1 MRLRSLPMSAAPATH
16 LPRTVATGMLA
27 FALVSIVDLASAI
40 LRVGSGGW
48 GFWPFWDAACL
59 AVMLLA
65 FRRRHPLV
73 WTCMRVYGT
82 IAVVLGAIELV
93 SRTALY
99 RWNGALTASLAVV
112 GLLAMTRPSARA
124 YFAPPLA
131 GDAGPNP

>member
-1 MRLRSLPMSAAPATH
+1 
-16 LPRTVATGMLA
+16 MLA

-40 LRVGSGGW
+40 LRIGSGGW

-59 AVMLLA
+59 AILLLV

-73 WTCMRVYGT
+73 WTCVRVYGIT
-82 IAVVLGAIELV
+82 AVVLGATELV
-93 SRTALY
+93 NRHALY

-124 YFAPPLA
+124 YFVPPSA
-131 GDAGPNP
+131 GGSAS

>member
-1 MRLRSLPMSAAPATH
+1 MSAASATH

-40 LRVGSGGW
+40 LRIGSGGW
-48 GFWPFWDAACL
+48 HCGWHFWPFWDAACL
-59 AVMLLA
+59 AVMLLL

-73 WTCMRVYGT
+73 PTCMRAYGIT
-82 IAVVLGAIELV
+82 AFVLGAIELV

-99 RWNGALTASLAVV
+99 RWNGALTASLALV

-124 YFAPPLA
+124 YFARPLA
-131 GDAGPNP
+131 GGSAS